1 MKIAVGEIRLSNRA
15 PLSCNAVSA
24 HGLWAR
30 RHPSH
35 AIAGGDTPDRSG
47 SAGSVTANSSGC
59 ATLVA
64 MVQPRVLTAQ
74 DGHLMSQGDEFELQR
89 AATTNPKREQRTEGG
104 QKREHAGDG
113 MAVARETLCFLCFL
127 EF

>member
-47 SAGSVTANSSGC
+47 SAGSVTANSSGR

-64 MVQPRVLTAQ
+64 MAPTRSLPAQ
-74 DGHLMSQGDEFELQR
+74 DGHLMSRGDEFEFQR
-89 AATTNPKREQRTEGG
+89 GAATNPEREQGTEGG
-104 QKREHAGDG
+104 QKREHADDG
-113 MAVARETLCFLCFL
+113 MTAAPETLCFLSL
-127 EF
+127 SEF

>member
-35 AIAGGDTPDRSG
+35 AIAGGDTPDRGG
-47 SAGSVTANSSGC
+47 SAGSVTANSSGR

-64 MVQPRVLTAQ
+64 MVQ
-74 DGHLMSQGDEFELQR
+74 DDEFEFQR
-89 AATTNPKREQRTEGG
+89 SAAAYPERKQGTEGR

-113 MAVARETLCFLCFL
+113 MTAAPKTLCFLSFFGVL
-127 EF
+127 SRHRTEA

>member
-1 MKIAVGEIRLSNRA
+1 MKIALEEIRLSNRA
-15 PLSCNAVSA
+15 PLSCNAVSV
-24 HGLWAR
+24 HGFLTR

-35 AIAGGDTPDRSG
+35 AIAGGDTPDRGG

-64 MVQPRVLTAQ
+64 M
-74 DGHLMSQGDEFELQR
+74 SQGDEFELQGE
-89 AATTNPKREQRTEGG
+89 AITNPEREQGPEGG
-104 QKREHAGDG
+104 QKREHADDG
-113 MAVARETLCFLCFL
+113 KTAARETLCFPGFW

>member
-74 DGHLMSQGDEFELQR
+74 DGCLMSQGDEFELQR
-89 AATTNPKREQRTEGG
+89 AAITKSEREQETEGG
-104 QKREHAGDG
+104 QKREHADDG
-113 MAVARETLCFLCFL
+113 MALARETLHLRGGFDF
-127 EF
+127 